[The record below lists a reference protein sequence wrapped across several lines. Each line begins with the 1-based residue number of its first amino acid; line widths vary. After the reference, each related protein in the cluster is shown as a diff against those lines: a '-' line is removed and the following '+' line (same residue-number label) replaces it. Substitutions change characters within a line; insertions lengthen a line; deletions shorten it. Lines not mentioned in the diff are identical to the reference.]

1 MSIFAKNCAGNDK
14 NIILLL
20 SRTVEMVPEPSQG
33 DIYVQGQPRM
43 AKTSS
48 RMRMEP
54 QRMTIATE
62 EINIPHRRS
71 SHLAEARYHDTE
83 F

>member
-1 MSIFAKNCAGNDK
+1 MK
-14 NIILLL
+14 ILILL